1 MFFRPGALSG
11 VCERYIND
19 EDSHH
24 NTQMIKQEFSNNL
37 VDNDDDCTD
46 NSANDNAD
54 TESNLPLKLGRAEL
68 LKLKLSF

>member
-1 MFFRPGALSG
+1 
-11 VCERYIND
+11 
-19 EDSHH
+19 
-24 NTQMIKQEFSNNL
+24 MIKQEFSNNL